1 MLSSSRPF
9 RFLRSHCLARA
20 SLIKCTVFFCIHS
33 FSSLESPENSVALQD
48 EVLGTLEEHTHQAMP
63 VVLKDLGREEEAEM
77 GIELAGESTKTLD
90 SQEVPLESLE
100 TPEVKE
106 WAVSDPVPISSRPAG
121 KCRK

>member
-1 MLSSSRPF
+1 M
-9 RFLRSHCLARA
+9 
-20 SLIKCTVFFCIHS
+20 
-33 FSSLESPENSVALQD
+33 
-48 EVLGTLEEHTHQAMP
+48 LGTLEEHTHQAMP